1 MNELYASNSE
11 SAMQTN
17 AVFADVSLGINSML
31 YFNLTGRNEWSTTFG
46 KNGKSFFYPKA
57 DVSFVFS
64 ELMKEFKQLS
74 YGKIRMAYAQAGIS
88 PPVYTDRNYYTAP
101 IFTDGFTNGNSFPYN
116 GQAGFGGSNTYY
128 PGNLNPEIVT
138 GKELGVELKFFK
150 NRFGIDF
157 TTYKQITTN
166 SLLTRPIA
174 PSTGYSYMFT
184 NTGKLQNKGIEIAVN
199 LDVIKKK
206 NITWNVFGNFTRN
219 RSEVL
224 ALAPG
229 VKELSIESG
238 FASIGSYA
246 IVGEPYGVFYGTK
259 WQRNAAGKVMI
270 GENGLPLVDPI
281 TGNIGNPNPDW
292 LMGLGNSFTIHG
304 FNFSFLFD
312 IRKGGDIW
320 NGTYARM
327 QRIGVTEESADRE
340 KMYLI
345 EGEFAP
351 GTTKAGQVNDVKVSA
366 FNYFTKYQGDA
377 AGSAAENSIQDGS
390 WVRLRSM
397 NIGYRFDLA
406 SKNEHVQYIDLYV
419 TGRNLWLKTKY
430 KGVDPE
436 TSLTGAGSNINGFD
450 YFNNPGSKSVLFGI
464 RVGL

>member
-1 MNELYASNSE
+1 
-11 SAMQTN
+11 
-17 AVFADVSLGINSML
+17 
-31 YFNLTGRNEWSTTFG
+31 
-46 KNGKSFFYPKA
+46 
-57 DVSFVFS
+57 
-64 ELMKEFKQLS
+64 
-74 YGKIRMAYAQAGIS
+74 
-88 PPVYTDRNYYTAP
+88 
-101 IFTDGFTNGNSFPYN
+101 
-116 GQAGFGGSNTYY
+116 
-128 PGNLNPEIVT
+128 
-138 GKELGVELKFFK
+138 
-150 NRFGIDF
+150 
-157 TTYKQITTN
+157 
-166 SLLTRPIA
+166 
-174 PSTGYSYMFT
+174 MFT